1 MRRELGDKEGISSS
15 LFNLGNIATFQ
26 GRYEVARSYHQEALG
41 LARELDQNPRITTSL
56 MSLGQVEC
64 AVGNNVEAL
73 ALFEEALTLT
83 YASGDDR
90 AKGAALDGLGVV
102 AYRMDDYALARRYYE
117 EALHRLKEHGD
128 KHSAAVTLVHFG
140 ILSRDEG
147 RYGQALR
154 QCREALLLLRELG
167 DRLVIAQCL
176 EGIASILAI
185 ANQPEKAEGLMAARL
200 YGAASALREALHCP
214 VWPPERPQ
222 YERYLA
228 SAREQ
233 LHKAA
238 WEVAWAEGRAMSI
251 EAAIDYAFE
260 GPSDM

>member
-26 GRYEVARSYHQEALG
+26 GRYEVARRLHQEALG

-73 ALFEEALTLT
+73 ALFEEALALT
-83 YASGDDR
+83 HESGDDR
-90 AKGAALDGLGVV
+90 AKGAALDALGVV

-117 EALHRLKEHGD
+117 EALHSLREHGD

-147 RYGQALR
+147 RYGQALA

-185 ANQPEKAEGLMAARL
+185 ANQSERAEALMAARL
-200 YGAASALREALHCP
+200 YGATSALREALNCP
-214 VWPPERPQ
+214 VWPSERPP
-222 YERYLA
+222 YEHYMA
-228 SAREQ
+228 VARKQ
-233 LHKAA
+233 VDGQNWIA
-238 WEVAWAEGRAMSI
+238 AWAEGRAMNI

-260 GPSDM
+260 GPTGT